1 MAARDG
7 PIPQSQIDETAAAMD
22 RDLENKIFSRDG
34 QCALFERRMVGWSVF
49 VKAGNVGFL

>member
-1 MAARDG
+1 MASRDG
-7 PIPQSQIDETAAAMD
+7 PMPQSQIDETAAAMD